1 MRKQDEVIVE
11 VEGHFW
17 WLGEDLPEGKLTP
30 LTALP
35 GRLTISGNGL
45 AKLVVNGSLMESSL
59 LRLDRQGRRAAE
71 SNVDA
76 LEGRSIVGRVEKDF
90 QSIYLRNVVYRTPGR
105 TFDGRISESF
115 QAGFCL
121 IGHKTIPQ
129 SESQLAFSR
138 LSIELSGLEEWRW
151 NDALIVDAARAHE
164 GEHSQ
169 AIRWCTQAQ
178 EYTVERG
185 RIRLRTDI
193 HCNQFEGARS
203 RDVSFRQYDWL
214 DYLPDSPKS
223 PEQLKQEF
231 GHIEEFLA
239 LLTGV
244 YYHLDWPQLSN
255 DDLSGRESYTL
266 YFHRNKEAAEPLEV
280 IQMWTT
286 FPQVEKNFGALY
298 ANARGKRKEY
308 GAGFY
313 LRLGALRSSSMYIEH
328 QFVNLIWGIESL
340 HRTAQPSA
348 RGSSS
353 NYEMIQGFMEKLQG
367 DMNADSRR
375 WFNRQLE
382 FALEPQLRDRI
393 VGTFSKLPWD
403 IELSSLNRF
412 AERCA
417 KRRNDISHYGGPRQ
431 GDEDTYEEFLL
442 DLLRLSAALS
452 VLYHAALLREIG
464 VDEKTLR
471 QCLLNMP
478 ISWRIHPALMQAG
491 LGIPPLPRQDGH
503 SEPTT
508 AR

>member
-1 MRKQDEVIVE
+1 MGKQDEVLVE
-11 VEGHFW
+11 EEGHFW
-17 WLGEDLPEGKLTP
+17 WLGEDIPEGRLTP

-35 GRLTISGNGL
+35 GTLTISTNGL
-45 AKLVVNGSLMESSL
+45 TKLVVSGSLMESSL
-59 LRLDRQGRRAAE
+59 LRLDRQGRLAAE
-71 SNVDA
+71 NNVDA
-76 LEGRSIVGRVEKDF
+76 LEGRSIAGRVEKNF
-90 QSIYLRNVVYRTPGR
+90 QSVYLRNLVYRTPGR
-105 TFDGRISESF
+105 TLDGRISESF

-121 IGHKTIPQ
+121 VGHKTSQ

-151 NDALIVDAARAHE
+151 NDSLIVDAARADE

-169 AIRWCTQAQ
+169 TIRWCSEAQ
-178 EYTVERG
+178 EYTVQRG
-185 RIRLRTDI
+185 RICLRTDI
-193 HCNQFEGARS
+193 HCNRFEGARS

-214 DYLPDSPKS
+214 DYLPNSLTS

-244 YYHLDWPQLSN
+244 YYYLDWPQLSN
-255 DDLSGRESYTL
+255 DDLGAHESYTL
-266 YFHRNKEAAEPLEV
+266 YFHRNKESAEPLEV

-313 LRLGALRSSSMYIEH
+313 LRLGALRSSSTYIEH

-340 HRTAQPSA
+340 HRTAQPDA

-353 NYEMIQGFMEKLQG
+353 NYEMIQGFMEKLQD

-382 FALEPQLRDRI
+382 FALEPQLKDRI

-403 IELSSLNRF
+403 LELSSLNRF

-417 KRRNDISHYGGPRQ
+417 KQRNEISHYGGPRHS
-431 GDEDTYEEFLL
+431 GEDTYEEFLL

-452 VLYHAALLREIG
+452 VLYHAALLQEIG

-471 QCLLNMP
+471 QCLLHMP
-478 ISWRIHPALMQAG
+478 ISWRIHPALVQAG
-491 LGIPPLPRQDGH
+491 LGIPPLPRQGAH
-503 SEPTT
+503 SKPNAE
-508 AR
+508 R